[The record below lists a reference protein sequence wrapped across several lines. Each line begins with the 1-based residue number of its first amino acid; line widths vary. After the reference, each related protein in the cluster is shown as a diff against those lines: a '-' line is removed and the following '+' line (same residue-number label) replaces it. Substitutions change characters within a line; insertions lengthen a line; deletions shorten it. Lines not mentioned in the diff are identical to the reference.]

1 MTRSRMLAVLAIGLV
16 ALAAAC
22 GPPPSVDAG
31 RGSGSPEPSPCPAE
45 PTQPP
50 PVDRRV
56 FPEERMAA
64 RQEGI
69 SVEKFQRQEALGD
82 EVARLA
88 AALEKNEPDTYAEL
102 ELDYGRKFRVIV
114 YSTGD
119 GEETV
124 LPYVRCTPLEGFVE
138 VRTVE
143 ASIAELKDAQNEAH
157 RIVTEELGV
166 RADSDINITKNRAE
180 IYVTDKERLEAALRE
195 SGQELPEHV
204 EVVEVGGLAQPM

>member
-1 MTRSRMLAVLAIGLV
+1 MLAVLAIGLV

-22 GPPPSVDAG
+22 GPLPSVDAG
-31 RGSGSPEPSPCPAE
+31 RGSGSPETSPCPAE

-64 RQEGI
+64 RREGI

-102 ELDYGRKFRVIV
+102 GLDYGREFRVIV

-119 GEETV
+119 GDDTV
-124 LPYVRCTPLEGFVE
+124 LPYDRCTPLEGLVE

-143 ASIAELKDAQNEAH
+143 ATIAELEAAQNEAH
-157 RIVTEELGV
+157 RTVTEQLGV
-166 RADSDINITKNRAE
+166 RVDSDINITKNRAR
-180 IYVTDKERLEAALRE
+180 IYVTDEEGLENAMRQAGE
-195 SGQELPEHV
+195 ELPEHLA
-204 EVVEVGGLAQPM
+204 VVEVRDLGGPD

>member
-1 MTRSRMLAVLAIGLV
+1 MRFWIVAVLAFGIV
-16 ALAAAC
+16 ALAAC

-31 RGSGSPEPSPCPAE
+31 REPGSAEPSPCPAE
-45 PTQPP
+45 LTQP

-82 EVARLA
+82 DVGRLA
-88 AALEKNEPDTYAEL
+88 AALKKNERETYAEL
-102 ELDYGRKFRVIV
+102 EIEYGPEFRVIV

-119 GEETV
+119 GEDTV
-124 LPYVRCTPLEGFVE
+124 RPYVRCTPLEGLVE

-143 ASIAELKDAQNEAH
+143 ASIVELSAAQNEAY
-157 RIVTEELGV
+157 RITEKLGI

-180 IYVTDKERLEAALRE
+180 IYVTDKERLEATMRE
-195 SGQELPEHV
+195 AGVEMPEHV
-204 EVVEVGGLAQPM
+204 AVVEVEGLARPM